1 MKKLSELSIADLIAI
16 HQYVSSKI
24 DEQDLS
30 VKERVRII
38 DKLNLVQVEINLR
51 LGEID
56 FEA

>member
-38 DKLNLVQVEINLR
+38 DKLNLVQVEINRR

>member
-1 MKKLSELSIADLIAI
+1 MKKLSELSISDLIAI